1 MVVGAGVNVP
11 KREGPEVKRVTSDVV
26 QVMPAVSLMPRK
38 RVRTIQVHAMRPT
51 AAEVGSRW
59 LFGLRG
65 SVGWRVVG
73 GGRRAQ
79 LSQRSD
85 GNERMRSQWRQWHP
99 DANVGAT
106 PASLR

>member
-1 MVVGAGVNVP
+1 MGAGVNVS
-11 KREGPEVKRVTSDVV
+11 KREGPEVKRVTSEVV

-38 RVRTIQVHAMRPT
+38 RMRTIQEHAMRPT

-65 SVGWRVVG
+65 SVGLSG

-85 GNERMRSQWRQWHP
+85 GNERMRSQWRQWHR
-99 DANVGAT
+99 DANVGAM